1 MSRIGVQGF
10 QHTRL
15 CQILAARR
23 LSQVQLASMVG
34 VSPSTLSK
42 WRSGTQAPEREKLE
56 RLAGVVNVATEWFLR
71 PCLADLSLPL
81 FRSAASAHVAARDML
96 QARLEWAQDIAMAL
110 EEFVDFPDLN
120 IPVRPFTSPEQI
132 TSEDIEKVAAEC
144 RERWGLGH
152 AVIED
157 LSLATESAG
166 ILVIREETGVANIE
180 GLSAWSRVLNRP
192 FIFLSADKD
201 NGYRSRFDLAHEI
214 GHLVLHREI
223 AGSDNIDQHKILEQQ
238 AHRFAG
244 ALLLPAESF
253 ASEIRLPPTLD
264 DLLILKRRWGVSVG
278 AMIMRLSALELI
290 DDDHKLALH
299 KRKSYRWGGKGEPGD
314 GSRPPERPRL
324 IKRTIDL
331 LIEEAI
337 MPLATMPRHFGLSET
352 DLEMLAGLPEGFF
365 EGRSNVLQFAK
376 LKQDRVTP
384 ENHSSNSEVLPFR
397 KE

>member
-15 CQILAARR
+15 CQVLAARR

-34 VSPSTLSK
+34 VSASTLSK

-56 RLAGVVNVATEWFLR
+56 RLAEVVNVTAEWFLR

-96 QARLEWAQDIAMAL
+96 QARLQWAQDIAMAL
-110 EEFVDFPDLN
+110 EEFVDFPDVN

-132 TSEDIEKVAAEC
+132 TSEDIEKAAAEC
-144 RERWGLGH
+144 RERWGLGR

-157 LSLATESAG
+157 LALAAETAG
-166 ILVIREETGVANIE
+166 ILVIREETGVAHIE
-180 GLSAWSRVLNRP
+180 GLSAWSRVLDRP
-192 FIFLSADKD
+192 FVFLTADKD

-223 AGSDNIDQHKILEQQ
+223 AGSTNIEQHKMLEQQ

-253 ASEIRLPPTLD
+253 AAEIRIPPTLD

-290 DDDHKLALH
+290 DDNHKLALH

-314 GSRPPERPRL
+314 GERSPEKPRL
-324 IKRTIDL
+324 IRRTIDL
-331 LIEEAI
+331 LLEEGI
-337 MPLATMPRHFGLSET
+337 MPLGAMPRHFGLSAT
-352 DLEMLAGLPEGFF
+352 DLEMLAGLSEGFF
-365 EGRSNVLQFAK
+365 EGKSNVLQFAR

-384 ENHSSNSEVLPFR
+384 NKHSYTEVLPF
-397 KE
+397 KKG

>member
-15 CQILAARR
+15 CQVLAARR

-56 RLAGVVNVATEWFLR
+56 RLAEVVNVMAEWFLR

-81 FRSAASAHVAARDML
+81 FRSAASAHVAARGML

-110 EEFVDFPDLN
+110 EEFVDFPDVNL
-120 IPVRPFTSPEQI
+120 PVRQFTSPEQI
-132 TSEDIEKVAAEC
+132 TSEDIEEAAEEC
-144 RERWGLGH
+144 RERWGLGR

-157 LSLATESAG
+157 LSLATETAG
-166 ILVIREETGVANIE
+166 ILVVREETGVANIE
-180 GLSAWSRVLNRP
+180 GLSAWSRVLDRP

-214 GHLVLHREI
+214 GHLVLHRGAPGTNSIE
-223 AGSDNIDQHKILEQQ
+223 QHKMLEQQ

-253 ASEIRLPPTLD
+253 AAEIRLPPTLD

-290 DDDHKLALH
+290 A
-299 KRKSYRWGGKGEPGD
+299 
-314 GSRPPERPRL
+314 
-324 IKRTIDL
+324 
-331 LIEEAI
+331 
-337 MPLATMPRHFGLSET
+337 
-352 DLEMLAGLPEGFF
+352 
-365 EGRSNVLQFAK
+365 
-376 LKQDRVTP
+376 
-384 ENHSSNSEVLPFR
+384 
-397 KE
+397 

>member
-15 CQILAARR
+15 CQVLAARR

-34 VSPSTLSK
+34 VSASTLSK

-56 RLAGVVNVATEWFLR
+56 RLAEVVNVTAEWFLR
-71 PCLADLSLPL
+71 PCSADLSLPL

-96 QARLEWAQDIAMAL
+96 QARLQWAQDIAISL
-110 EEFVDFPDLN
+110 DEFVDFPDVN

-132 TSEDIEKVAAEC
+132 TSEDIERAAAEC
-144 RERWGLGH
+144 RERWGLGR

-157 LSLATESAG
+157 LALAAETAG
-166 ILVIREETGVANIE
+166 ILVIREETGVAHIE
-180 GLSAWSRVLNRP
+180 GLSAWSRVLDRP

-223 AGSDNIDQHKILEQQ
+223 AGSTNIEQHKMLEQQ

-253 ASEIRLPPTLD
+253 AAEIRIPPTLD

-290 DDDHKLALH
+290 DDNHKLALH

-314 GSRPPERPRL
+314 GDRSPEKPRL
-324 IKRTIDL
+324 IRRTIDL
-331 LIEEAI
+331 LLEEAI
-337 MPLATMPRHFGLSET
+337 MPLGTMPRHFGLSAT
-352 DLEMLAGLPEGFF
+352 DLEMLAGLSEGFF
-365 EGRSNVLQFAK
+365 EGKSNVLHFAR

-384 ENHSSNSEVLPFR
+384 NNHSYTEVLPF
-397 KE
+397 KKG

>member
-15 CQILAARR
+15 CQVLAARR

-56 RLAGVVNVATEWFLR
+56 RLAEVVNVMAEWFLR

-81 FRSAASAHVAARDML
+81 FRSAASAHVAARGML

-110 EEFVDFPDLN
+110 EEFVDFPDVNL
-120 IPVRPFTSPEQI
+120 PVRQFTTPEQI
-132 TSEDIEKVAAEC
+132 TSEDIEEAAEEC
-144 RERWGLGH
+144 RERWGLGR

-157 LSLATESAG
+157 LSLATETAG
-166 ILVIREETGVANIE
+166 ILVVREETGVANIE
-180 GLSAWSRVLNRP
+180 GLSAWSRVLDRP

-214 GHLVLHREI
+214 GHLVLHRGVPGTNSIE
-223 AGSDNIDQHKILEQQ
+223 QHKILEQH

-253 ASEIRLPPTLD
+253 AAEIRLPPTLD

-314 GSRPPERPRL
+314 GDRPPEKPRL
-324 IKRTIDL
+324 IRRTIDL
-331 LIEEAI
+331 LLEESI
-337 MPLATMPRHFGLSET
+337 MPLATMPRHFGLSAT
-352 DLEMLAGLPEGFF
+352 DLEMLAGLTEGFF
-365 EGRSNVLQFAK
+365 EGKSNVLQFAK
-376 LKQDRVTP
+376 LKQDRVLP
-384 ENHSSNSEVLPFR
+384 DIQASGEVLPFR
-397 KE
+397 KG